1 MKIRAR
7 KPKRLKRFEIGFCS
21 NLDSIWEGLGEG
33 SGASWA
39 LLGRSWDACWPLL
52 ERLGALVG
60 ALGRSWAPEFDF
72 AGIVEGF
79 EQGLEEVLGGIWE
92 AFGRVWD
99 RVWLSFLIFAHFYA
113 F

>member
-1 MKIRAR
+1 M
-7 KPKRLKRFEIGFCS
+7 
-21 NLDSIWEGLGEG
+21 
-33 SGASWA
+33 
-39 LLGRSWDACWPLL
+39 
-52 ERLGALVG
+52 G